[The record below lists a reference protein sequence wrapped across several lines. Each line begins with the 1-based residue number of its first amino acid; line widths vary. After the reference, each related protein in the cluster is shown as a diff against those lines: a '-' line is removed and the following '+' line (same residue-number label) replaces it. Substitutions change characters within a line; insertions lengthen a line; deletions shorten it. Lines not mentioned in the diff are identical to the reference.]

1 MTEWHR
7 LSKPYFYPGT
17 QFNIKIKIQ
26 KYLCFS
32 MCACAAASSLTGADA
47 SALIESRVL
56 SSKFDTGLLNEPSKQ
71 SQTKQI
77 TYQNRKSKAS
87 INHINHSPDNL
98 RKSPPQAWRRC
109 YLISSICLGTF
120 FSRIPSKSFL
130 GSLNFRLRI
139 SNKKKQSTSI
149 TSDPSPCTA
158 IQQTTNPNPIAAAA
172 AATTTLH

>member
-1 MTEWHR
+1 MNQA
-7 LSKPYFYPGT
+7 SK
-17 QFNIKIKIQ
+17 
-26 KYLCFS
+26 
-32 MCACAAASSLTGADA
+32 
-47 SALIESRVL
+47 
-56 SSKFDTGLLNEPSKQ
+56 

-139 SNKKKQSTSI
+139 SNKKKTININNLRSI
-149 TSDPSPCTA
+149 TVYSN
-158 IQQTTNPNPIAAAA
+158 TTNYEPQSHSSSNNNNTSLNSFFKRGKKLPI
-172 AATTTLH
+172 

>member
-1 MTEWHR
+1 
-7 LSKPYFYPGT
+7 
-17 QFNIKIKIQ
+17 
-26 KYLCFS
+26 

-172 AATTTLH
+172 ATTTLH

>member
-1 MTEWHR
+1 
-7 LSKPYFYPGT
+7 
-17 QFNIKIKIQ
+17 
-26 KYLCFS
+26 

-98 RKSPPQAWRRC
+98 RESPPQAWRRC

-172 AATTTLH
+172 TTTLH

>member
-1 MTEWHR
+1 
-7 LSKPYFYPGT
+7 
-17 QFNIKIKIQ
+17 
-26 KYLCFS
+26 

-172 AATTTLH
+172 TTTLH

>member
-1 MTEWHR
+1 
-7 LSKPYFYPGT
+7 
-17 QFNIKIKIQ
+17 
-26 KYLCFS
+26 

-158 IQQTTNPNPIAAAA
+158 IQQTTNPNPIAASTT
-172 AATTTLH
+172 TTTLH